1 MPQTLRNI
9 QVMQLHCYGT
19 RVLWKT
25 SRTRSMEEEIKMIK
39 KKDVETNK
47 ASSRQGDHWSQLDI
61 QNQDQ
66 S

>member
-1 MPQTLRNI
+1 
-9 QVMQLHCYGT
+9 
-19 RVLWKT
+19 
-25 SRTRSMEEEIKMIK
+25 MEEEIKMIK
-39 KKDVETNK
+39 KNVGTNK

>member
-1 MPQTLRNI
+1 
-9 QVMQLHCYGT
+9 
-19 RVLWKT
+19 
-25 SRTRSMEEEIKMIK
+25 MEEEIKMIK
-39 KKDVETNK
+39 KKDVRTNK